1 MSCAAN
7 RESKNKPKKTTIRR
21 SGIRSIYI
29 YIYIHIDVYLQY
41 ETRLSVPNSS
51 LSHLVGDRETLSK
64 EYNNSLPSF
73 VVVVGTSI
81 GFVR

>member
-1 MSCAAN
+1 MCRQQ
-7 RESKNKPKKTTIRR
+7 RESKKNYDQEFGRY
-21 SGIRSIYI
+21 IYI